1 MQDVPIVSLHSRVR
15 LIHVTN
21 GKQMQR
27 LLKPNLV
34 MCVDMC
40 CLSPNIFL
48 HIIGQ
53 KFVVLPGHR
62 PCVNAK
68 VQSFWGKHMKL
79 WKWLWLSFPSVNNT
93 SCHLVEP
100 TQQCHDIPE
109 ATTKRA
115 HGEILAHIV
124 VMRYVSAFAN
134 CSPFKSHTTK
144 SFFSEHDIMY
154 LPLQAMP
161 RPTTSSAWCW
171 KTIFK

>member
-1 MQDVPIVSLHSRVR
+1 VLFISKYLSTHHQTEICGSAMAYALSRCKSSSI
-15 LIHVTN
+15 LGKTCKIYEN
-21 GKQMQR
+21 GYGYH
-27 LLKPNLV
+27 
-34 MCVDMC
+34 
-40 CLSPNIFL
+40 FL
-48 HIIGQ
+48 HM
-53 KFVVLPGHR
+53 H
-62 PCVNAK
+62 
-68 VQSFWGKHMKL
+68 
-79 WKWLWLSFPSVNNT
+79 PSVSNT
-93 SCHLVEP
+93 SYHLVEP

-161 RPTTSSAWCW
+161 RPTTSSA
-171 KTIFK
+171 